1 MTRFDKNRTI
11 AFFLGAGASAAFEY
25 PVTAKLFPLM
35 VEAAKKSPFG
45 KRAHEEEAA
54 KRLRRGLDK
63 VVPSWRN
70 TAVAPPLIT
79 DILSLLDQSILAR
92 TCLSPEMS
100 HEDFVDFRQ
109 LLDRLLVT
117 VIDQEFWSKSEF
129 SDTCLRF
136 VKLLLKSSTGIV
148 TTNYDLEVDM
158 ALTSKTSEEFM
169 ETRVD
174 YGFAWRQPLPGLIMA
189 RPTQPEFRLMKL
201 HGSLNWLVCPV
212 CEHTYINVYGSIQ
225 ALSYYSTKSDPSTCH
240 CGHFPLVPVIV
251 SPSYVRDVRNA
262 DLLYLWKN
270 ALEYLRTANRWVLV
284 GYSLPPEDLAIRSM
298 LMRAYRARNGSLPTV
313 EVVHYSEDDALKAR
327 YLSIFP
333 NATFQGGGLKVF
345 LDKQPGI

>member
-1 MTRFDKNRTI
+1 MAYFAKNRNT
-11 AFFLGAGASAAFEY
+11 AFFLGAGASAAFDY

-35 VEAAKKSPFG
+35 VEAAKESPFG
-45 KRAHEEEAA
+45 KRAHEEQAA

-63 VVPSWRN
+63 MVPSWKN

-79 DILSLLDQSILAR
+79 DTLSLLDQSILAR

-117 VIDQEFWSKSEF
+117 IIDREFWSESEF

-136 VKLLLKSSTGIV
+136 IKLLLKSSTGIV

-158 ALTSKTSEEFM
+158 ALASEISHAFM

-174 YGFAWRQPLPGLIMA
+174 YGFAWRQPLPGMIAA
-189 RPTQPEFRLMKL
+189 RPAQPIFRLMKL
-201 HGSLNWLVCPV
+201 HGSLNWLACPV
-212 CEHTYINVYGSIQ
+212 CEHTYINVYSSIQ
-225 ALSYYSTKSDPSTCH
+225 ALSYYSTRSDASTCH

-251 SPSYVRDVRNA
+251 SPPYVRDVRTA

-270 ALEYLRTANRWVLV
+270 ALEYLRIAERWVLV

-298 LMRAYRARNGSLPTV
+298 LMRAYRARNGSLPKV
-313 EVVHYSEDDALKAR
+313 EVVHYSEDPALKAR

-333 NATFQGGGLKVF
+333 NATVQSGGLKAF
-345 LDKQPGI
+345 LDKQPNI